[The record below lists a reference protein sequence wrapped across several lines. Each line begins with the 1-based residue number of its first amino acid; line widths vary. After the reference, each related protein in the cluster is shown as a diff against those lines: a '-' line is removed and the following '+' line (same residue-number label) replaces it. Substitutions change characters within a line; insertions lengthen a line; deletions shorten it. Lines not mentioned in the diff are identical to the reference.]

1 VYKESVTSTPLS
13 LPALHAD
20 GSGSASVEKK
30 RMLLITNPHAS
41 TVNARLQGLVQ
52 YALAGRFELDCVTTT
67 GRGHAT
73 ELARQAAA
81 DGVDTVVVFAGDG
94 TVNEAAN
101 GVLGT
106 PTALTTLP
114 GGSGNA
120 YNRILGLPT
129 DVIDATERLLRR
141 ADNWDPRQVLMGTV
155 NGRRF
160 LFSSGMGLDAA
171 IVGYVDSN
179 PKWKHKYR
187 ENYFLYSALKV
198 YFTQY
203 TRNPPALETTWP
215 GCETPLHGV
224 TAVVQKGDP
233 YTYFGDIP
241 LHATAGAAL
250 DKPEFAGLSL
260 RTARPTIVPGIA
272 LRMLSQRFEMPK
284 HPQIEAFAGVPEVT
298 IRSRDGRP
306 IDLHVDGDNIGQVLE
321 AKYTIDPV
329 PLNVLG

>member
-1 VYKESVTSTPLS
+1 MYKHTVTSTPLS
-13 LPALHAD
+13 LPALHVDSAD
-20 GSGSASVEKK
+20 GASVEKK

-81 DGVDTVVVFAGDG
+81 DGVNTVVVFAGDG

-114 GGSGNA
+114 GGSGNV

-141 ADNWDPRQVLMGTV
+141 ADDWQPRQVMMGLV
-155 NGRRF
+155 NDRRF
-160 LFSSGMGLDAA
+160 LFSSGVGLDAA
-171 IVGYVDSN
+171 IVGHVDSN
-179 PKWKHKYR
+179 PKWKHKYN
-187 ENYFLYSALKV
+187 ENYFLYCALKV
-198 YFTQY
+198 YFSQY
-203 TRNPPALETTWP
+203 VKNPPALETTWP
-215 GCETPLHGV
+215 GCERPLHGI
-224 TAVVQKGDP
+224 TSVVQKADP

-241 LHATAGAAL
+241 LRASAGARQDVA
-250 DKPEFAGLSL
+250 EFSGMSL
-260 RTARPTIVPGIA
+260 KTARPTIVPGIA
-272 LRMLSQRFEMPK
+272 FRMFSQKYVMPN
-284 HPQIEAFAGVPEVT
+284 HRQIEAFEAVPEVT
-298 IRSRDGRP
+298 IRTRDERP
-306 IDLHVDGDNIGQVLE
+306 VDLHVDGDNIGQVNE
-321 AKYTIDPV
+321 ARYSVEPQLLT
-329 PLNVLG
+329 VLG